1 MCKLA
6 TKHKYV
12 LQNYDLKGVFLGG
25 RSMGARA
32 AVGTATSDDK
42 SVQKLEKKILGI
54 VCLAYPLHPEKQ
66 TSKLRDGPLLALKKP
81 VFFMSGTNDAMC
93 SRELL
98 EETLE
103 KATFEPAF
111 AWLDDCDH
119 GFKRKGGSSD
129 DEVSAGFSEIVS
141 WCEAVAKDAV

>member
-1 MCKLA
+1 
-6 TKHKYV
+6 
-12 LQNYDLKGVFLGG
+12 
-25 RSMGARA
+25 MGARA

-42 SVQKLEKKILGI
+42 SVQKLRKKILGV

-66 TSKLRDGPLLALKKP
+66 MSTLRDAPLLALKQP
-81 VFFMSGTNDAMC
+81 TFFMSGTNDAMC

-103 KATFEPAF
+103 KAAFEPSF
-111 AWLDDCDH
+111 TWLDGCDH

-129 DEVSAGFSEIVS
+129 DDVSAGFSEIVT
-141 WCEAVAKDAV
+141 WCEGVAKDAV